1 MVTFAGRAAPLTILA
16 EETAMPLIN
25 LSVKHGRTLEDARA
39 RLEQTVSEACERFAA
54 MVQRVEWA
62 ADRNSVVVYGAGF
75 EVKMSV
81 DPQDVHIVGDIPLL
95 GRLLGGPVIAGLKGI
110 LEQKFQKKLT

>member
-1 MVTFAGRAAPLTILA
+1 MGKTPHTPAPLRKNRT
-16 EETAMPLIN
+16 MPLIN

-39 RLEQTVSEACERFAA
+39 RLEQTVNEACDKFASL
-54 MVQRVEWA
+54 VQRVEWT
-62 ADRNSVVVYGAGF
+62 ADRNTAVVYGSGF
-75 EVKMSV
+75 EVKLSV
-81 DPQDVHIVGDIPLL
+81 DAQDVHVVGDIPLL